1 MPIRPFQMPA
11 DADTLLDLIPRS
23 FQYPENAAWSIQAD
37 EQESLSS
44 GIRTVRRLW
53 PLLRAVQW
61 INPAMRD
68 SFSGFVWEEDGQ
80 PVALANVM
88 REGSSRLWMIGNV
101 AVLPDYR
108 RRGIARQLVQAC
120 IDLARAHGA
129 RCIALDVVAGNDPA
143 YLLYE
148 DLGFVHYTGS
158 ALLDF
163 HPKAAAPDGMPA
175 GRASRRIRRPS
186 MRLPEGYRLSTLDR
200 FDWQTRFELQRRITP
215 DEVRRYEPM
224 EDSRFRVSPLLRP
237 LIPLF
242 ARLNGRLSHSYAAR
256 NGEGLIVGVA
266 AAHAQQRGGGTHA
279 IHLILDPAAEG
290 IASPLVGLLL
300 THLQRI
306 DPAKRIEMEAAH
318 WQPAVIAAAETWGFQ
333 HRCDYHRLG
342 LQIR

>member
-1 MPIRPFQMPA
+1 MTIRPFQMPA

-23 FQYPENAAWSIQAD
+23 FQYPENESWSIQAD
-37 EQESLSS
+37 EQENLSGS
-44 GIRTVRRLW
+44 IQTVRRLW
-53 PLLRAVQW
+53 PLLRMVQW
-61 INPAMRD
+61 ISPAMRD

-108 RRGIARQLVQAC
+108 RRGIARHLVQAC
-120 IDLARAHGA
+120 IDLARGHNA

-158 ALLDF
+158 ALLDIL
-163 HPKAAAPDGMPA
+163 PQAAASDPSEHAPR
-175 GRASRRIRRPS
+175 RARGPS
-186 MRLPEGYRLSTLDR
+186 LRLPEGYHLATLDR
-200 FDWQTRFELQRRITP
+200 FDWRTRFDLLRRITP
-215 DEVRRYEPM
+215 DAVRHYEPV
-224 EDSRFRVSPLLRP
+224 EEGRFQISPLLRP

-242 ARLNGRLSHSYAAR
+242 ARLNGRLCHYYAVRDSGGVVA
-256 NGEGLIVGVA
+256 VA
-266 AAHAQQRGGGTHA
+266 AAHAQRRGGMHQ
-279 IHLILDPAAEG
+279 INLSLDPAADS

-306 DPAKRIEMEAAH
+306 SPNRRIEMEVAH
-318 WQPAVIAAAETWGFQ
+318 WQPAVIAAAEAWGFQ
-333 HRCDYHRLG
+333 RRCDYHRLG